1 MKKSLVKIMSK
12 KPRTDPKSSYSRV
25 SSCVRVQLD
34 VNTKEELLSCLNID
48 VLDSQI
54 EFTAEN
60 IFSNV
65 ENILMTYEPAVKVFD
80 NEPRLSNIYAA
91 IMPVREKAFELVTL
105 MTNLNDVVRE
115 QLRIIG
121 VTPKPVVVNRQKHTL
136 T

>member
-1 MKKSLVKIMSK
+1 MSK

-121 VTPKPVVVNRQKHTL
+121 E
-136 T
+136 